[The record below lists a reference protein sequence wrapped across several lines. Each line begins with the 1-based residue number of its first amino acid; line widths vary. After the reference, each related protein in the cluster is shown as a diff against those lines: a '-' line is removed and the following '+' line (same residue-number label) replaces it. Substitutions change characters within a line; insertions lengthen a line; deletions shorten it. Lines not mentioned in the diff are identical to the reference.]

1 MCKCVVQSPK
11 RESRKFFLH
20 AYLSLGEAR
29 GVESLIVGGLELV
42 PDLLVQQACLQVAV
56 EPGVVHVVELA
67 PVEVRSAATTAAAA
81 ASSHVCVHKVA
92 QRALLC
98 YGGYSQKR
106 DKRAEHESGTIGA
119 GILDCTLPPAVLVL
133 VLVLVL
139 LFLLRSLLQ
148 ALRVNLEERDKKIK
162 GAGDAKRP

>member
-11 RESRKFFLH
+11 RESRKTFLH

-67 PVEVRSAATTAAAA
+67 PVEVRSAATTAA
-81 ASSHVCVHKVA
+81 SSHVRVHKVA

-119 GILDCTLPPAVLVL
+119 GVLDCTLPPA

-148 ALRVNLEERDKKIK
+148 ALRGNLEERDKKKKEREIPK
-162 GAGDAKRP
+162 DHKRWSEG